1 MALLRRFADH
11 LSIKKS
17 ITQATN
23 VCTDYQSILC
33 PDGMIVNLKDHILE
47 EDMML
52 EYTENHSYLQNY
64 MKSQFFHVHLRTK
77 FKEYLSNNKFHPK
90 KSVQPYQHTWRYK
103 CNMNISEG
111 KRQELFKGYYDLP
124 SYDHQTAFLSSCM
137 KKSGPNQKKEG
148 INIERKFSTN
158 MFLLGK
164 RVCKEFFLK
173 TFNISNKRFTTVCAK
188 TNSLDIAEPD
198 RRGKGQIHR
207 RMDND
212 KRVSVITHI
221 KKFPRYRSHYSRK
234 ANGQTKYISSDLSM
248 KIMYDCK
255 KVNVKNKTGLL
266 LKIDEAK
273 ITKTKNLLAL
283 HQKRAKKA
291 IEMKKDDIEK
301 YRHSTNTIVV
311 CFDLQQALPTLLLT
325 TSKGLPGNRVL
336 INKICLPPNITRII
350 AYSDS
355 CSGQNKN

>member
-1 MALLRRFADH
+1 MDEIEIMTSGQDINEKWKEMKRDYLTASNFGKVIRRRSATPCRNLLKQ
-11 LSIKKS
+11 L
-17 ITQATN
+17 
-23 VCTDYQSILC
+23 LC
-33 PDGMIVNLKDHILE
+33 
-47 EDMML
+47 
-52 EYTENHSYLQNY
+52 
-64 MKSQFFHVHLRTK
+64 RT
-77 FKEYLSNNKFHPK
+77 
-90 KSVQPYQHTWRYK
+90 
-103 CNMNISEG
+103 
-111 KRQELFKGYYDLP
+111 
-124 SYDHQTAFLSSCM
+124 
-137 KKSGPNQKKEG
+137 
-148 INIERKFSTN
+148 
-158 MFLLGK
+158 
-164 RVCKEFFLK
+164 
-173 TFNISNKRFTTVCAK
+173 
-188 TNSLDIAEPD
+188 EPD

-248 KIMYDCK
+248 KIIFIFNTEFNLRFHRPHSDNCSRCDSYQ
-255 KVNVKNKTGLL
+255 NI
-266 LKIDEAK
+266 LKYPTEIDEAK